1 MKKRKLVK
9 ETKFTITTFC
19 TVELDDSYSEFD
31 ICQNYSSKSE
41 DEVYL
46 LNEIVYFIRKSSKFP
61 KRNFKQGQVL
71 STQIYFESFVN
82 YENVSEFYKLLKKR
96 VEKIDYYDIDCSVEV
111 FLNLNEDQRNNITC
125 PGIIY
130 EYNSDKGIFDFT
142 IR

>member
-1 MKKRKLVK
+1 MKKRELIK

-19 TVELDDSYSEFD
+19 TVPLGESFSEFD
-31 ICQNYSSKSE
+31 IIQNYSSESE
-41 DEVYL
+41 DYETL

-61 KRNFKQGQVL
+61 MSNFKQGQVL
-71 STQIYFESFVN
+71 SNQIYFESFVN
-82 YENVSEFYKLLKKR
+82 YEKVSEFCKLLTKR
-96 VEKIDYYDIDCSVEV
+96 IKSIDFDDIDCSVEV
-111 FLNLNEDQRNNITC
+111 FLNLNEEQRNNITC